1 MKKLITFF
9 FVLLLAFP
17 LSLIAED
24 ANTLYHT
31 GAQAYIG
38 GNIADALTSVELG
51 LALEPEHPELR
62 TLYEKLKEEQE
73 KQQQQQNQEQQEQE
87 KQEKQE
93 QQDQEQQD
101 QEQQEQEQ
109 KEQEQKEQEQ
119 QDQEQQDKEKQDKEQ
134 QPKPQP
140 AEEEKKEIS
149 KEEAER
155 ILQALRSKEKEN
167 KNLRKPKGRAKG
179 KVAKDW

>member
-1 MKKLITFF
+1 MKKLNTLFLA
-9 FVLLLAFP
+9 VLLAFP

-87 KQEKQE
+87 KEEQEKQD
-93 QQDQEQQD
+93 QDQEQQD
-101 QEQQEQEQ
+101 QEQQEQQEQ
-109 KEQEQKEQEQ
+109 KEQEQKEQEEQ
-119 QDQEQQDKEKQDKEQ
+119 EEQDKDKQDQEQQ
-134 QPKPQP
+134 PKPEP